1 MDRELSHALREIF
14 DTILDNLCADHFTT
28 ALELA
33 GTHTQTHTHTTSYTQ
48 HCYSCS
54 GIQRR
59 TYRSISTSCWLCE
72 QKYSSH

>member
-33 GTHTQTHTHTTSYTQ
+33 GTHTQTHTHNKL
-48 HCYSCS
+48 YS
-54 GIQRR
+54 
-59 TYRSISTSCWLCE
+59 TLLPL
-72 QKYSSH
+72 